1 MEVLKWKEL
10 SMRTSEGR
18 SRYCGEGV
26 RKFRMQTVF
35 ALIEA
40 LHQFEEG

>member
-1 MEVLKWKEL
+1 MEVLKWREL

-26 RKFRMQTVF
+26 RVVGLYVCEIQNADSVC
-35 ALIEA
+35 ID
-40 LHQFEEG
+40 